1 MLANTFS
8 VVSIIVF
15 LVACI
20 CLLVPGMRLKSV
32 LMWALSLALL
42 LTAYALDQPDPA
54 PVITA
59 EERTQM
65 VQQNRQRMA
74 ADLWVTPDEVPGLLS
89 LDRSTHTHPPEPGRT
104 PEPEPGWH
112 VTESQGFTIALGV
125 GDDEIV
131 NIAVSC
137 QGSTPA
143 VLMSFSDGRAFA
155 HGRVQAIW
163 SDGTVDQYT
172 FQQAGPYLQGLVS
185 NSVSRELYHKLQNLN
200 SVTVTVAG
208 SGRRFTDRIGLSG
221 SSAAIGSLSCA

>member
-59 EERTQM
+59 EERAQI

-89 LDRSTHTHPPEPGRT
+89 LDRSTYTHPPEPGKT

-112 VTESQGFTIALGV
+112 VTVRLPRS
-125 GDDEIV
+125 
-131 NIAVSC
+131 
-137 QGSTPA
+137 
-143 VLMSFSDGRAFA
+143 R
-155 HGRVQAIW
+155 GRVN
-163 SDGTVDQYT
+163 SC
-172 FQQAGPYLQGLVS
+172 GLTS
-185 NSVSRELYHKLQNLN
+185 
-200 SVTVTVAG
+200 
-208 SGRRFTDRIGLSG
+208 
-221 SSAAIGSLSCA
+221 